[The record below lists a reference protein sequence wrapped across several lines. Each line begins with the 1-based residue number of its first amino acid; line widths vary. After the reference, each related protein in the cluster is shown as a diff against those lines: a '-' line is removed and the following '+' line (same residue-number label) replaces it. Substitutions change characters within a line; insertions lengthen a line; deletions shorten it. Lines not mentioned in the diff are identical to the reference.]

1 MNDNLQQYEAHKT
14 KTNTPSHPNTKKLV
28 IIRGRGTPRE
38 QRIETDITL
47 YWCNSAGRWVTI
59 PKGGK

>member
-1 MNDNLQQYEAHKT
+1 MA
-14 KTNTPSHPNTKKLV
+14 NTPSHPNTKKLV

-59 PKGGK
+59 PEGGK